1 MLRLNS
7 NILIYFTISGLDN
20 SDLASVN
27 RILESANSRHFQ
39 SFLAHRQGNLANELM
54 RSRLNMPRNTNQ
66 ERNARENEDRPSS
79 VKSESNDESSDML
92 PPRARTENGERPGT
106 ETREGQGDLSMIMD
120 IGDLPKQVIYI
131 LNITVFNFK
140 GRYSK
145 SCKIFLII

>member
-39 SFLAHRQGNLANELM
+39 SFLTHGQGNLANELM
-54 RSRLNMPRNTNQ
+54 RSRLNMLRNTNQ

-79 VKSESNDESSDML
+79 VSND
-92 PPRARTENGERPGT
+92 
-106 ETREGQGDLSMIMD
+106 
-120 IGDLPKQVIYI
+120 K
-131 LNITVFNFK
+131 FK
-140 GRYSK
+140 
-145 SCKIFLII
+145 